1 MEVKIKRKQCQLQQL
16 QDSILTSEDVKRE
29 RTYREELEELLNRE
43 ELMWAQKARTKWFL
57 HGDRNTRY
65 FQTVVR
71 QRRSRNRILQ
81 IKDEHGHYI
90 DVHEEIEQ
98 IFIDSFQR
106 NFSCNSILTVESI
119 IQEIRGLSIPS
130 LTDQQV
136 LLLNRGISIFEI
148 EEAVFQIGPHKAPGP
163 DGIPGF
169 FFQNFWS
176 IIKTDVCNAIQAF
189 FHSGSLFKAFNH
201 TFITPIPKLP
211 NPEEVSHFRPI
222 SLCNVFYKIISKILV
237 NRLKPIMD
245 SIITPFQNAFIKGR
259 NITDNILLAHE
270 IIDVVRKKRGKR
282 DSYGVLKIDVS
293 KAYDRVNWNFLK
305 AILTVMRFDPK

>member
-71 QRRSRNRILQ
+71 KRRSRNRILQ
-81 IKDEHGHYI
+81 IKDEHEHYI

-98 IFIDSFQR
+98 ILIDSFQR
-106 NFSCNSILTVESI
+106 NFSCNSILTMESI

-136 LLLNRGISIFEI
+136 LLLNKGISIFEI

-201 TFITPIPKLP
+201 TFITLIPKLP

-237 NRLKPIMD
+237 NRLNHSVDMSK
-245 SIITPFQNAFIKGR
+245 
-259 NITDNILLAHE
+259 ILTKLSLTTFCWPM
-270 IIDVVRKKRGKR
+270 KSLMWLGKRGIAM
-282 DSYGVLKIDVS
+282 G
-293 KAYDRVNWNFLK
+293 F
-305 AILTVMRFDPK
+305 

>member
-1 MEVKIKRKQCQLQQL
+1 
-16 QDSILTSEDVKRE
+16 
-29 RTYREELEELLNRE
+29 
-43 ELMWAQKARTKWFL
+43 MWAQKARTKWFL

-81 IKDEHGHYI
+81 IKDEHRHYI

-189 FHSGSLFKAFNH
+189 FHSGSLL
-201 TFITPIPKLP
+201 KLL
-211 NPEEVSHFRPI
+211 I
-222 SLCNVFYKIISKILV
+222 ILSLLPSL
-237 NRLKPIMD
+237 
-245 SIITPFQNAFIKGR
+245 
-259 NITDNILLAHE
+259 
-270 IIDVVRKKRGKR
+270 
-282 DSYGVLKIDVS
+282 
-293 KAYDRVNWNFLK
+293 NFLTLK
-305 AILTVMRFDPK
+305 KCPILGLSVYAMCFTKLFQRFL